1 MNAIPD
7 PVPMRQAIESEQAL
21 LGALILS
28 PDSYS
33 TVQAIVRPEYF
44 TEPVHR
50 VVFEAI
56 ADCRAAGRKA
66 SLSEIMQAIGARNAG
81 ADIGGISLRDYIAR
95 VTNETSTLAASD
107 YARVVRDIYVLRTM
121 QTIASSHADVDG
133 GGLPESRLATA
144 WDALDRLRSETAE
157 SGGVW
162 RPVGDLAGSVVTRVR
177 AIRSGE
183 AEEPGVTTGFPDL
196 DRLILGYRPGELII
210 IAGRPGMG
218 KSVVALSSAIAL
230 SDPHHPRGGGVG
242 FFSLE
247 LSDDSVGAR
256 ALSDIAYR
264 SQHSPTHSDIRAGRI
279 DEWQCDDISAAEK
292 ILNDRLIIIDTRSS
306 ITVGEVEARARAMQ
320 RHFEKMGRKLNVIFI
335 DYLKQVKATDRYR
348 GNRVYEIGEITT
360 GLREIGKK
368 LGICIVLLAQ
378 LNRGVEGRDDKRPSM
393 ADLRESG
400 DIENDADVV
409 MLLYRP
415 AYYLQRELK
424 GAASDEKAVELFD
437 KLQAAENKLEVII
450 SKNRNGE
457 GERTVELFCSPG
469 HSAVR
474 QLARGSV

>member
-7 PVPMRQAIESEQAL
+7 HGSAQQAIASEQAL
-21 LGALILS
+21 LGSLILS

-44 TEPVHR
+44 AEPVHR
-50 VVFEAI
+50 FIYEAI
-56 ADCRAAGRKA
+56 AECREAGRKG
-66 SLSEIMQAIGARNAG
+66 SISEIMQAIGARNAG
-81 ADIGGISLRDYIAR
+81 SDIGGISMRDYIAR
-95 VTNETSTLAASD
+95 VTNETSSLAASD
-107 YARVVRDIYVLRTM
+107 YARVVRDIYVLRRLQEIT
-121 QTIASSHADVDG
+121 SVNADIDG
-133 GGLPESRLATA
+133 GGLPEHRLTAA
-144 WDALDRLRSETAE
+144 WDALDNLRSETSEGA
-157 SGGVW
+157 GTW
-162 RPVGDLAGSVVTRVR
+162 HPVGDLAGSVVSRVR

-196 DRLILGYRPGELII
+196 DRMILGYRPGELIV

-218 KSVVALSSAIAL
+218 KSIVALSSAIAL
-230 SDPHHPRGGGVG
+230 SDPRHPRSGGVG

-264 SQHSPTHSDIRAGRI
+264 SKHSPTHSDIRAGRI
-279 DEWQCDDISAAEK
+279 EDHQCSDLEDAQRILDE
-292 ILNDRLIIIDTRSS
+292 RMIIIDTRSA

-320 RHFEKMGRKLNVIFI
+320 RRFEKMGRKLNVIFI

-368 LGICIVLLAQ
+368 LGLCIVLLAQ

-415 AYYLQRELK
+415 AYYLQREMK
-424 GAASDEKAVELFD
+424 AAASDEKAAELYD

-474 QLARGSV
+474 QLARGF

>member
-1 MNAIPD
+1 MNVAPSQESSHEAI
-7 PVPMRQAIESEQAL
+7 ASEQAL

-33 TVQAIVRPEYF
+33 TVQAIVRPDYF
-44 TEPVHR
+44 SEPIHR
-50 VVFEAI
+50 FVYEAI
-56 ADCRAAGRKA
+56 SECREAGRKG
-66 SLSEIMQAIGARNAG
+66 SISEIMQAIGARNAG
-81 ADIGGISLRDYIAR
+81 SDIGGISMRDYIAR

-107 YARVVRDIYVLRTM
+107 YARVVRDIYVLRRL
-121 QTIASSHADVDG
+121 QDIALSNADIDG
-133 GGLPESRLATA
+133 GGLAEHRLSAA
-144 WDALDRLRSETAE
+144 WDALDSLRAETAE
-157 SGGVW
+157 SGGTW
-162 RPVGDLAGSVVTRVR
+162 RPVGEIASSVVRRVQD
-177 AIRSGE
+177 IRTGE
-183 AEEPGVTTGFPDL
+183 AGEPGVTTGFPDL
-196 DRLILGYRPGELII
+196 DRMILGYRPGELIV

-230 SDPHHPRGGGVG
+230 SDPDHPRGGGVG

-264 SQHSPTHSDIRAGRI
+264 SKHSPTHSDIRAGRLE
-279 DEWQCDDISAAEK
+279 DHQCDDIVDAQRV
-292 ILNDRLIIIDTRSS
+292 LDGRLIIIDTRSS

-320 RHFEKMGRKLNVIFI
+320 RRYEKMGRKLNVIFI

-378 LNRGVEGRDDKRPSM
+378 LNRGVEGREDKRPSM

-424 GAASDEKAVELFD
+424 AAASDEKAIELHD

-474 QLARGSV
+474 QLARGF